1 MVIRMRNSMVEF
13 VFTVFQYFD
22 PYGASWGSDGGQT
35 GVKMSNIAHSF
46 LNGDL
51 DLKRSLDILIRTGN
65 PMVELIFAVF
75 Q

>member
-1 MVIRMRNSMVEF
+1 MVEF

-22 PYGASWGSDGGQT
+22 PYGASCGSDGGET
-35 GVKMSNIAHSF
+35 GVKMPNIAHSF

-65 PMVELIFAVF
+65 PMVELFFAVF